1 MISRPCASSAAA
13 ASARFVFDARNT
25 HHRTRHDTSPSL
37 QVLQVRHKTS
47 GKIFA
52 MKVLNK
58 KAVMDRNEM
67 KHLKAE
73 KSILMKLESP
83 FLVKLYFSFQTA
95 EKFYFVMDYIN
106 GGELFSHLQ
115 KKKKFKP
122 DRARFYSAEI
132 LLGLEYLHNQGIIYR

>member
-1 MISRPCASSAAA
+1 
-13 ASARFVFDARNT
+13 
-25 HHRTRHDTSPSL
+25 L
-37 QVLQVRHKTS
+37 QVLQVRHKAS

-58 KAVMDRNEM
+58 KGVMDRNEM
-67 KHLKAE
+67 TLLKAE

-83 FLVKLYFSFQTA
+83 FLVKLYFSFQTP

-115 KKKKFKP
+115 RKKKFKV

-132 LLGLEYLHNQGIIYR
+132 LLGLEYLHKQGIIYR